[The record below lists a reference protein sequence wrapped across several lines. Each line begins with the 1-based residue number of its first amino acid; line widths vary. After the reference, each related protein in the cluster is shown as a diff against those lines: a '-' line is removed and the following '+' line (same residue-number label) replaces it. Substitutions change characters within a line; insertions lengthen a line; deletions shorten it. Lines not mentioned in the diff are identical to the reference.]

1 MVQIIMYMNSKQR
14 NDHQRL
20 IIATQRQSNQSSPLS
35 NNKFQNVIG
44 HLDVMFG
51 YVLLISDFCW
61 HSSSNFRSKRTFE
74 KFLFDV

>member
-1 MVQIIMYMNSKQR
+1 MYMNSKQR

-51 YVLLISDFCW
+51 YVLLISDFC
-61 HSSSNFRSKRTFE
+61 
-74 KFLFDV
+74 